1 MTFLRQMVLDGLV
14 NEINGGAYIW
24 EPYKS
29 KCFGTSKKCKKTS
42 EERNTKGLK
51 FVVEMLQYCVVNCN

>member
-1 MTFLRQMVLDGLV
+1 MEELISGSRIKV
-14 NEINGGAYIW
+14 NVSERARNA
-24 EPYKS
+24 
-29 KCFGTSKKCKKTS
+29 KKTS